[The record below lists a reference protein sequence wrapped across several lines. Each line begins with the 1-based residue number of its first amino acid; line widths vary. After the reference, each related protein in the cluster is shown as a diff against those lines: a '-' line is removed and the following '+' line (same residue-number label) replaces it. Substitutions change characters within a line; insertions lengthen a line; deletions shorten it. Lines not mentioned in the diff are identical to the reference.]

1 MWVVRWFRA
10 SVVGSRGAPGVASS
24 RSEAPGSPAWELVA
38 EGASFCPGGVAGPRR
53 PTPPTTLL
61 LSALA
66 TPLSGTATAG
76 YGHVTIQLHAG
87 FLCEFLTIRLSPRVL
102 SLAAP
107 TVVVGPAVPP
117 LEEGASGASGPG
129 PVAAAAELGVLSP
142 GGVVLDAGR
151 IVEVWAGPPRRG
163 AVRLPEG
170 LLLPGLVD
178 LQLNGAFGIDLAVA
192 GAEEILDLA
201 AALPSEGVTAFLPT
215 FVSAPLPVL
224 EDRLRLVAALR
235 QGWRPPMARIL
246 GVHLEGPFLAPQRAG
261 AHDPSQL
268 VDPTPDRV
276 EALLEAGRGVLSVV
290 TLAPERP
297 GGLDAVRALAG
308 RGIVVSLGH
317 SDATASE
324 VHAAGAAGARMVTHL
339 FNATSPLHQR
349 EPGLAGAALVD
360 RRLTLGLIA
369 DLLHVHPDICR
380 LVFAA
385 AGERVVLTSDATAAA
400 GMPPGEYGLGGSMTH
415 VVGEDAPRRADG
427 TLAGSSLLPAGAL
440 RNALAL
446 GIPPLGAYAATTL
459 RPARLIGRSDLGVIA
474 PGAAADLVWMDGR
487 GRPRA
492 TWVGGEVG
500 HGASFL

>member
-308 RGIVVSLGH
+308 RGIVV
-317 SDATASE
+317 
-324 VHAAGAAGARMVTHL
+324 
-339 FNATSPLHQR
+339 
-349 EPGLAGAALVD
+349 
-360 RRLTLGLIA
+360 
-369 DLLHVHPDICR
+369 
-380 LVFAA
+380 
-385 AGERVVLTSDATAAA
+385 
-400 GMPPGEYGLGGSMTH
+400 
-415 VVGEDAPRRADG
+415 
-427 TLAGSSLLPAGAL
+427 
-440 RNALAL
+440 
-446 GIPPLGAYAATTL
+446 
-459 RPARLIGRSDLGVIA
+459 
-474 PGAAADLVWMDGR
+474 
-487 GRPRA
+487 
-492 TWVGGEVG
+492 
-500 HGASFL
+500 